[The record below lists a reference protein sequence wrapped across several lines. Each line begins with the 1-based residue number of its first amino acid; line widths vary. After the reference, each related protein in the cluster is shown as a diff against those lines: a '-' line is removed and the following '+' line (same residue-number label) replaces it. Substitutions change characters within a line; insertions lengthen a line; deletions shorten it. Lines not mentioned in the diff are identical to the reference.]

1 MRHRKAGRKLGRTTA
16 HREMLLRNLLTSLFH
31 YEKIVTTEAKA
42 KELRKLADKVVT
54 LAKRGDLH
62 ARRQAAEVVQDES
75 VLKKLFDSIGGR
87 YKDRN
92 GGYTRMTKLE
102 YRMGDGA
109 PLAAIELAE
118 VGAVSLEPS
127 TKPAKRR
134 GRRGEKGKTPKP
146 RQTGSQAAHP
156 QGAAS
161 VAGS

>member
-42 KELRKLADKVVT
+42 KELRKLADKVIT

-62 ARRQAAEVVQDES
+62 ARRQAAEVVQGED
-75 VLKKLFDSIGGR
+75 VLKKLFDSIGSR

-92 GGYTRMTKLE
+92 GGYTRLTKLE

-118 VGAVSLEPS
+118 VGAAVEPS
-127 TKPAKRR
+127 AKPARRRSRR
-134 GRRGEKGKTPKP
+134 GDKGKALKPKP
-146 RQTGSQAAHP
+146 VEPLAAQP
-156 QGAAS
+156 SGA
-161 VAGS
+161 

>member
-1 MRHRKAGRKLGRTTA
+1 
-16 HREMLLRNLLTSLFH
+16 MLLRNLLTSLFH

-42 KELRKLADKVVT
+42 KELRKLADKIIT

-62 ARRQAAEVVQDES
+62 ARRQAAEVIQDEDT
-75 VLKKLFDSIGGR
+75 LKKLFDLIGTR

-118 VGAVSLEPS
+118 SGTSIEPQA
-127 TKPAKRR
+127 KPAKPR
-134 GRRGEKGKTPKP
+134 GRRIEKGKASKPKP
-146 RQTGSQAAHP
+146 AEPSAAHSS
-156 QGAAS
+156 GAERAVGPS
-161 VAGS
+161 